1 MLPGL
6 YESRSAVINFESS
19 VLVGV
24 SWLLVFLALC
34 IYVRVDTD
42 TDAKTEADVDIVK
55 HGPLFEVNER
65 IYRPC
70 THTHINKPP
79 QVNGMRVL

>member
-6 YESRSAVINFESS
+6 SESRSAVINFESS

-55 HGPLFEVNER
+55 HGPLV
-65 IYRPC
+65 
-70 THTHINKPP
+70 
-79 QVNGMRVL
+79 